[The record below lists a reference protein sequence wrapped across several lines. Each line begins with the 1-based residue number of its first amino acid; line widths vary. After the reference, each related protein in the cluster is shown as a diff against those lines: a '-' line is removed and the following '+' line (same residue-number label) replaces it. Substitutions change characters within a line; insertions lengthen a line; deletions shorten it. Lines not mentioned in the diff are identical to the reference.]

1 MLELILGPLSVT
13 TRYDLEL
20 EAPGTCTGL
29 PFQWLN
35 GRLWPATP
43 CLQTA
48 SSWTLDIIEVV
59 GMVFLLEKQ
68 N

>member
-1 MLELILGPLSVT
+1 MLELMLGPLSVT

-29 PFQWLN
+29 PFQWL
-35 GRLWPATP
+35 P

-48 SSWTLDIIEVV
+48 SSWTLDIIQVV